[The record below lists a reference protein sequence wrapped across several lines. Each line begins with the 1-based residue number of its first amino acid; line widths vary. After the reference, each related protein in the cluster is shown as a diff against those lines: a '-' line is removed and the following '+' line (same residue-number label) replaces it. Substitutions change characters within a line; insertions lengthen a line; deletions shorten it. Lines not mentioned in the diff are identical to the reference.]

1 MTRPARVGSRA
12 TARWRLALLVLEGY
26 AWLLGVVL
34 AFAGVVAF
42 LAWGLLAR
50 RPMVAVV
57 ALFVGVPSVL
67 VTAAAVRALFFR
79 LPAPRGVALAPGD
92 APALVAEVEALA
104 RAMGAPRVER
114 VVVTTAF
121 NASIVQT
128 GFPFGRPRGTLL
140 LGFPLLATLSV
151 AQLRAVVAHELAHL
165 VHAHGW
171 LAGLVYR
178 TRRSWMQLATAV
190 HERGAM
196 PIFVRWPLA
205 HYVPRLEMRSAVVA
219 RTQELLAD
227 GIAAAHTDARTTAD
241 TLALID
247 VGGRLLD
254 ERFWPAVRAT
264 IDDAPEP
271 PHAFARLRREGVRA
285 TDDAVE
291 RALLAELLA
300 APTEP
305 HDSHPCLADRLA
317 ALGEP
322 ARLPPRTERTA
333 GDALL
338 GARLDALAAQL
349 DEEWRA
355 ACAGPWRARHE
366 SVQRT
371 RARLAAL
378 EAAVAAA
385 PPSADATFER
395 ATLVETLRGAE
406 DALPLYRAALDADP
420 GHARAALA
428 LGRLLLDAD
437 DEAGVPLVERALA
450 RDPALEGEG
459 CALLEGFHAGRGRE
473 VEAHRWHTRATR
485 HATRTAMAEA
495 ERTTVSPLDRFVPHE
510 LDAAA
515 LAVVREALARE
526 PAVREAYLAVRE
538 LRHSPGRPPVL
549 GLAAAGEGA
558 DAVADRVRGAAALGA
573 EASIVLLDRRQQAL
587 REVLAGVPGARIG

>member
-1 MTRPARVGSRA
+1 MTRPARDTSP
-12 TARWRLALLVLEGY
+12 WRLALLVAEGY
-26 AWLLGVVL
+26 AWLLGIVA

-67 VTAAAVRALFFR
+67 VTAAAIRALFFR

-92 APALVAEVEALA
+92 APALAAEVEALA

-114 VVVTTAF
+114 IVVTTAF

-140 LGFPLLATLSV
+140 LGFPVLATLSV

-190 HERGAM
+190 HERGTM

-205 HYVPRLEMRSAVVA
+205 RYVPRLEAQSAAVA

-254 ERFWPAVRAT
+254 ERFWPAVRAA
-264 IDDAPEP
+264 IDDEPEP
-271 PHAFARLRREGVRA
+271 PHAFARLRRDGVRTA
-285 TDDAVE
+285 DDAAE
-291 RALLAELLA
+291 PSLLAELLA
-300 APTEP
+300 SSTEP
-305 HDSHPCLADRLA
+305 HDSHPCLAERLA

-322 ARLPPRTERTA
+322 ARLPPRTERSA
-333 GDALL
+333 GEALL
-338 GARLDALAAQL
+338 GARFDTLAAQL
-349 DEEWRA
+349 DDEWRA

-366 SVQRT
+366 SVRRR

-378 EAAVAAA
+378 EAG

-395 ATLVETLRGAE
+395 ATLVEALRGADE
-406 DALPLYRAALDADP
+406 ALPLYRAALDADP
-420 GHARAALA
+420 EHARAALA
-428 LGRLLLDAD
+428 IGRLLLDAD

-459 CALLEGFHAGRGRE
+459 CALLERFHADRGRE

-515 LAVVREALARE
+515 LALVREALARE
-526 PAVREAYLAVRE
+526 PAVREAFLAVRE
-538 LRHSPGRPPVL
+538 LRHSPGRPCVL
-549 GLAAAGEGA
+549 GLTAAGDGA
-558 DAVADRVRGAAALGA
+558 DAVADRVRGAAALGEETA
-573 EASIVLLDRRQQAL
+573 VVLLDRRQQAL